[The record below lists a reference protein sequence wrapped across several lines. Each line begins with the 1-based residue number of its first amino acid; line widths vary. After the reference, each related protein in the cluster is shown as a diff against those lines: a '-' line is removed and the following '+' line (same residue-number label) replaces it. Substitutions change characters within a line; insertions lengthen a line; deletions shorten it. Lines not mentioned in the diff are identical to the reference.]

1 MAVITKKNEKI
12 SAIASLL
19 DNGYSEDEFVDKFK
33 EQYPKDWDKIV
44 KSYEE
49 HERKTKP
56 GKTHPM
62 PEPKQYLKNA
72 LKVWLKASR
81 KTYNDIP

>member
-44 KSYEE
+44 KSYKE

-81 KTYNDIP
+81 KTSNDIP